1 VEDLLFGHSD
11 IVASPVVIAI
21 KLANTAS
28 IMMSGGNCGKA
39 RSVGVAFAD
48 STIRELGVSDFIDTE
63 LFSNLEVG
71 YNILYENC

>member
-11 IVASPVVIAI
+11 IVAAPIVIAI
-21 KLANTAS
+21 KLANAAS
-28 IMMSGGNCGKA
+28 NLSGGGNCGKA

-71 YNILYENC
+71 Y

>member
-11 IVASPVVIAI
+11 LVAVPVVMAI
-21 KLANTAS
+21 KLGNAGA
-28 IMMSGGNCGKA
+28 GGAGKV

-48 STIRELGVSDFIDTE
+48 TTTRELGVSDFIDTE

-71 YNILYENC
+71 SGIIRDTIFR